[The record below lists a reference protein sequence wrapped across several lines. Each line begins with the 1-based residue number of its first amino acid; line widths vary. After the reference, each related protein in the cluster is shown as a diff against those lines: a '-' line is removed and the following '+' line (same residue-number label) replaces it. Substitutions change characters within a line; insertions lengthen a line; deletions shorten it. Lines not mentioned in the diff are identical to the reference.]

1 MLARCGDRR
10 GFLMNVG
17 LGALGIVGLPQAASA
32 AEWTAIEKANVQ
44 VVNDFCAAWS
54 TGDVAKIVS
63 YMSND
68 VVFKNGGTPPMV
80 GRDASAERIKGV
92 FARYKSIVFEVVE
105 TFARGP
111 IVMNERID
119 YLTQPDGTRR
129 DIRLVGVF
137 ALNDGKI
144 TEWSDYGIRSA
155 GTLRAA
161 FQKRLSGLIR
171 CMSRV
176 RERGPFA

>member
-1 MLARCGDRR
+1 MLTRDADRR
-10 GFLMNVG
+10 GFLLKAG
-17 LGALGIVGLPQAASA
+17 LGSLGIAGMARTTSA
-32 AEWTAIEKANVQ
+32 AEWSAAEKANVQ

-63 YMSND
+63 YMSSD
-68 VVFKNGGTPPMV
+68 VAFKNGATATMV

-119 YLTQPDGTRR
+119 YLVQPDGTRR
-129 DIRLVGVF
+129 DIPLVGVF
-137 ALNDGKI
+137 ALKDGKI
-144 TEWSDYGIRSA
+144 TEWSDYGIR
-155 GTLRAA
+155 
-161 FQKRLSGLIR
+161 
-171 CMSRV
+171 
-176 RERGPFA
+176 